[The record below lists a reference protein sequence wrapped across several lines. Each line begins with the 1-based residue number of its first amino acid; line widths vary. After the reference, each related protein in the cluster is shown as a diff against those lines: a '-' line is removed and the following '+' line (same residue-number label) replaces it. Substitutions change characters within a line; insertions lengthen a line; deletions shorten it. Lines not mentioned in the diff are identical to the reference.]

1 MADEF
6 DPIHEPVFSSF
17 WPLLI
22 SILGLIIYFAVQDYY
37 LNRQGAVLNQQLQQ
51 ASPTISEAQNVST
64 RYVAL
69 MNDLL
74 KTAQKDDNAMA
85 IVNDCKKAGLIRE
98 VNTNAASATPP
109 AKE

>member
-6 DPIHEPVFSSF
+6 DPTHEPGFSSF
-17 WPLLI
+17 WPLLVCI
-22 SILGLIIYFAVQDYY
+22 SGLIIYFAVQDFY
-37 LNRQGAVLNQQLQQ
+37 LNKQGSGLNKQLSD
-51 ASPTISEAQNVST
+51 AGPTLSEAQNVST

-85 IVNDCKKAGLIRE
+85 IVNDCRKAGLIRDAG
-98 VNTNAASATPP
+98 TNATSATPP
-109 AKE
+109 SK